1 MKNEAI
7 VRLALFV
14 NSVSLIVLSGVILF
28 GCTTTTTT
36 WEEGDTKYRRHTVV
50 PPGGKI
56 DTSGAEAY
64 VEIGADES
72 SLLQISSQAIGQ
84 KGGDAQAITQ
94 SLIQAFMAGAGIM
107 TADWRP
113 PGFGATIAPPAP
125 IATYSADVL
134 AENFKGI
141 RAAFQDLAKQNA
153 QIRATLRAIAIATGV
168 YDELVAPVGSSTP
181 VPPPGN

>member
-1 MKNEAI
+1 MKRKSLLN
-7 VRLALFV
+7 VVLLTQ
-14 NSVSLIVLSGVILF
+14 SVLILTLLGVILF

-56 DTSGAEAY
+56 DTSGAEAH

-84 KGGDAQAITQ
+84 QGGDAQA
-94 SLIQAFMAGAGIM
+94 LIQAVIAGARLGAM
-107 TADWRP
+107 AMGAP
-113 PGFGATIAPPAP
+113 PGVVAPVRAAAT
-125 IATYSADVL
+125 TYSAEVL
-134 AENFKGI
+134 TENFKGI
-141 RAAFQDLAKQNA
+141 KAAFEDLAKQNA

-168 YDELVAPVGSSTP
+168 YDELVAPAPGP
-181 VPPPGN
+181 PLVPSPGN